1 MFYTNFVKLCADAGV
16 SPSRVAIACGLSPS
30 QASRWKSGR
39 LPAARN
45 LAKLAD
51 YFGVTVAQLTG
62 EDPLPAAPPAPSQK
76 PPQGGGLSANRLRL
90 IKIINQMTEEQ
101 LADLVAFLG
110 NNQNGGANTPK

>member
-1 MFYTNFVKLCADAGV
+1 MFYDVFLILCNRANVA
-16 SPSRVAIACGLSPS
+16 PSRVAAALGIDRS
-30 QASRWKSGR
+30 QPSRWKSGR

-62 EDPLPAAPPAPSQK
+62 EDPLPAASAAPSQK

-90 IKIINQMTEEQ
+90 LKIINQMTEEQ